1 MVATAAWYAAKLL
14 TLATTKNYNNNNI
27 KLQQT
32 YCKNQNNKQ
41 IYKNNNNILC
51 TANSYKY
58 VIKTL
63 LQLQQQSLRLPLVA
77 QHCCCTH
84 FCILRARTYTH
95 ACKRIYFALSFLM
108 PHTLCAQ
115 YIRRKLHASYLSQL
129 QPPNAS
135 AQPSTESTSWPLMS
149 VAPARSVRSRPAT
162 G

>member
-27 KLQQT
+27 KLQQEKLT
-32 YCKNQNNKQ
+32 AKIKTT
-41 IYKNNNNILC
+41 NNNNILC